1 MSELS
6 GFLYVRLG
14 DYGSRS
20 EGPEYFVQHSKD
32 AAEDVPVKKHA
43 ELWLD
48 DTKLKRYLATKVTLT
63 GESSPGG
70 FIYTK
75 IGPLLTTSA
84 TTPVVENGGGWEA
97 WVDLMPKSEHAL
109 HVKGGVIFRNL
120 GVTATLAR
128 VGPDPHDPATLVL
141 QVLIVPLTPERPAKS
156 RKAIGAK
163 VALSYS
169 EINARQFAR
178 VRVEC
183 PKGSG
188 FPIQLDVGKVL

>member
-84 TTPVVENGGGWEA
+84 TTPVAGRRLV
-97 WVDLMPKSEHAL
+97 V
-109 HVKGGVIFRNL
+109 RR
-120 GVTATLAR
+120 TLAS
-128 VGPDPHDPATLVL
+128 P
-141 QVLIVPLTPERPAKS
+141 
-156 RKAIGAK
+156 KANTSPPRDA
-163 VALSYS
+163 
-169 EINARQFAR
+169 NQ
-178 VRVEC
+178 
-183 PKGSG
+183 
-188 FPIQLDVGKVL
+188 